1 MKNILK
7 NLLRMSLALSFVL
20 VVSCK
25 DDDDSIIDPVV
36 DVVVPATLDYVGS
49 EKCSECH
56 ADHYSRFAES
66 GHPYKIAKVSGKK
79 PNIPYFGNFTEPTP
93 PDGYTWNDITYTI
106 GGYGWKMRFIDKNG
120 YVITGNV
127 VGTQWNP
134 ENNTRTQ
141 YNSSVPNGTEKYTCG
156 NCHTTGWKSK
166 ADGGVPQDG
175 LPGMDGQFK
184 YGGVHCEQCH
194 GMGNKHVVTKSK
206 QDIKITR
213 GANSCTPC
221 HYRRNLI
228 TDDTK
233 MNQQTSGGWEMHR
246 NQFEQINTN
255 KHAAL
260 SCNACHDPHSGV
272 RHDAKAKGM
281 GIKKSCQECHTGPKY
296 AERMH
301 YSATCIDCHMPKT
314 VKNGINKNKYEG
326 DAPNHNFKINIDP
339 AAKYFTTP
347 TSGPG
352 AGTLW
357 ANHDKKGS
365 TLDFACYKCH
375 KDVDGVGGTG
385 SWRTMTELSVKAAS
399 FHK

>member
-1 MKNILK
+1 MKNVIK
-7 NLLRMSLALSFVL
+7 NLFKLSLMLSFVL

-25 DDDDSIIDPVV
+25 DDEDPIVDPVV

-49 EKCSECH
+49 QKCGECH
-56 ADHYSRFAES
+56 KDHYDRFVES
-66 GHPYKIAKVSGKK
+66 GHPYKVVKINGKK
-79 PNIPYFGNFTEPTP
+79 PEMPYFGNFTEPILP
-93 PDGYTWNDITYTI
+93 IVNNVKLTWNDISYTI

-120 YVITGNV
+120 YNITGAA
-127 VGTQWNP
+127 TQWNP
-134 ENNTRTQ
+134 GNNTQTA
-141 YNSSVPNGTEKYTCG
+141 YNATTPVGTEKYNCG

-166 ADGGVPQDG
+166 ADGGIPQDN
-175 LPGMDGQFK
+175 LPGMDGSFK
-184 YGGVHCEQCH
+184 YGGVHCEACH
-194 GMGNKHVVTKSK
+194 GMGNKHAVTKSK
-206 QDIKITR
+206 QDIKIVT

-221 HYRRNLI
+221 HWRRYANT
-228 TDDTK
+228 TDNMK
-233 MNQQTSGGWEMHR
+233 QQTSGGWEMHR

-260 SCNACHDPHSGV
+260 SCNACHDPHSSSK
-272 RHDAKAKGM
+272 HDAKAKGM
-281 GIKKSCQECHTGPKY
+281 GIKKDCASCHTGPKY

-314 VKNGINKNKYEG
+314 VKNAINKNKYEG

-339 AAKYFTTP
+339 AAKYFTTDA
-347 TSGPG
+347 

-357 ANHDKKGS
+357 ANQDKKGT

-375 KDVDGVGGTG
+375 KDVDNVGGTG
-385 SWRTMTELSVKAAS
+385 SWRTMVELSVKAAT